1 MAFKTVLQEN
11 LKDICISNLT
21 PIWMH
26 FGKSS
31 PCDPALHALVHGA
44 EGGEAEDAPWVKSV
58 LLNHKHTPGSQDE
71 TTASPKWPHHQKAW
85 VVGSGAQDHTSG

>member
-11 LKDICISNLT
+11 LKHICISNLT

-44 EGGEAEDAPWVKSV
+44 EGGEAEDAP
-58 LLNHKHTPGSQDE
+58 
-71 TTASPKWPHHQKAW
+71 
-85 VVGSGAQDHTSG
+85 